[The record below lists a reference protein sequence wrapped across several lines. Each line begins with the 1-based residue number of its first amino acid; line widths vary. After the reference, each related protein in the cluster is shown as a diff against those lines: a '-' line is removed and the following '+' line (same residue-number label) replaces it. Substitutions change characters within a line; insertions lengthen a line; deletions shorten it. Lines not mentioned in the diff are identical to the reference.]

1 MHSQENKLSKYGR
14 NTDGTFSN
22 GNVGKTKGTRNKKTL
37 AIESLL
43 EGQAEAL
50 TQTAISKAL
59 EGDGLA
65 LRLCMERIAP
75 APKDNSVSFPLP
87 EMKDAMDASKAASS
101 ILTAVSEV
109 ELTPIEGIRVMGL
122 IDSYRSTLELTE
134 IEERLQVL
142 ETAY

>member
-1 MHSQENKLSKYGR
+1 MKNGR
-14 NTDGTFSN
+14 NTAGKFTL
-22 GNVGKTKGTRNKKTL
+22 GNTGRPKGARNKKTL

-75 APKDNSVSFPLP
+75 APKDKSVSFPLP
-87 EMKDAMDASKAASS
+87 DMKDAIDASKAASS
-101 ILTAVSEV
+101 VLTAVSAG
-109 ELTPIEGIRVMGL
+109 ELTPIEGTRVMGL
-122 IDSYRSTLELTE
+122 IDSYRRTLELTE

-142 ETAY
+142 ETANT